1 MFYLRMK
8 SFSYDAGCIEWT
20 VGFESFSQQTLDG
33 VHKKTNKIEE
43 FSLVVKNIHKYKMAI
58 LGNFIFGF
66 EQDTPEVFRITQ
78 ENILD
83 LGLDSARFA
92 ILTPYPGT
100 PLYKKLEDEGRILTK
115 DWSKYNRKNVVFK
128 PKNMTAEELQ
138 NGFLEISS
146 NFNTLSNLISRD
158 FNSLKL
164 GFYPFLATIGRNLES
179 YLNRPRKLYSINSKV
194 KY

>member
-1 MFYLRMK
+1 MANFMLPAPECLPEPIHIALKK
-8 SFSYDAGCIEWT
+8 SDNE
-20 VGFESFSQQTLDG
+20 
-33 VHKKTNKIEE
+33 
-43 FSLVVKNIHKYKMAI
+43 
-58 LGNFIFGF
+58 
-66 EQDTPEVFRITQ
+66 
-78 ENILD
+78 
-83 LGLDSARFA
+83 
-92 ILTPYPGT
+92 LT
-100 PLYKKLEDEGRILTK
+100 
-115 DWSKYNRKNVVFK
+115 KNVVFK

-146 NFNTLSNLISRD
+146 NFNTLSNLIRRD